1 MKSPASRQLTRAAL
15 LVFCVLLSRCATT
28 TSATTASGDAPAVGK
43 PVPELSLHDS
53 SSGQPF
59 SLKSLAG
66 RVVLLDIWASW
77 CGPCKEELPLL
88 DELAE
93 RLHGQDIDIIAV
105 SIDEDKAAMNEFLS
119 LKKAWKLR
127 LAHDPQHVVPGMLKP
142 DKMPSS
148 YVIDRRGVL
157 HAIHGG
163 FNRGDIARIESELKD
178 LARP

>member
-1 MKSPASRQLTRAAL
+1 MKRKAIRILGRTAL
-15 LVFCVLLSRCATT
+15 LILAALLSRCATT
-28 TSATTASGDAPAVGK
+28 SAPVNSAESAAVGK
-43 PVPELSLHDS
+43 PVPELSLHDA

-88 DELAE
+88 DEMAE
-93 RLHGQDIDIIAV
+93 RLHGTDIEVIAV

-119 LKKAWKLR
+119 LKKSWKLR
-127 LAHDPQHVVPGMLKP
+127 LAHDPKHVVAEMLKP

-157 HAIHGG
+157 HAVHGG
-163 FNRGDIARIESELKD
+163 FNRGDIARIENELKD